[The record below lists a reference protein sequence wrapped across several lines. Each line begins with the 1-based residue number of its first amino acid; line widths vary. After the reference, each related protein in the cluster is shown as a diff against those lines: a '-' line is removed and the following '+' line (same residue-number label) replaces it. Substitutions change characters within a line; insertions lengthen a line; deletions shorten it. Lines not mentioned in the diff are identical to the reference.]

1 MVAAVTNANTAFF
14 MSEAFPVF
22 FLKLQPVAGLKF
34 PASALC
40 KRSAVK
46 FNVDERVWLERS
58 ADARLLGTTLD
69 VQPLLDHHQPGRDHR
84 AVPRRQP
91 LRRQP
96 ATDAWRVSRL
106 SGTGDSQHPTR
117 DES

>member
-22 FLKLQPVAGLKF
+22 LKLQPVARLKF

-58 ADARLLGTTLD
+58 VDARLLGTTID
-69 VQPLLDHHQPGRDHR
+69 V
-84 AVPRRQP
+84 
-91 LRRQP
+91 
-96 ATDAWRVSRL
+96 
-106 SGTGDSQHPTR
+106 
-117 DES
+117 